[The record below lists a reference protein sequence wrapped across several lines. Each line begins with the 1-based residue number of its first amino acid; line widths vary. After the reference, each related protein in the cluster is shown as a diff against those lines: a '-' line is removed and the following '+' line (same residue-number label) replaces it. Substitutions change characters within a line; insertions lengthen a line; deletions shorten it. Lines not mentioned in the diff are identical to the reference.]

1 MSFRPAVWFAVIA
14 VIVSVFC
21 FLRTGGLSAQQEG
34 IVVGTEFGDPIQ
46 GITAREFELFRLGL
60 GDFSEV
66 ENPDEGLGPVFNGR
80 SCAECHSVPRI
91 GGSSTITEVRAGIR
105 KDDGSFEEY
114 PGGSVMQMF
123 SIPPHE
129 TQITIPPEINVIA
142 RRKSLP
148 LFGNG
153 LVEAI
158 PDAALIAMEDPEDR
172 DGDGISGRAHRVH
185 DKASDTTRIGR
196 FGWKAQQATLLAFG
210 AEAYRDEMGITND
223 LFPNEVCPGGDCAKI
238 AFFNPVPGLQDA
250 LDPNTGLRG
259 IDNFENFMRLLGPP
273 PRGLVTDQAMEGERL
288 FHAVGCPACHTPAF
302 VTGESPVKALSSK
315 RFFPYSDFLLHDIGT
330 GDGIVQGDA
339 RPEEIRTPPLWGVR
353 LRAPFLHDGRA
364 STLRQAVELHS
375 GESAGSRDHFER
387 LSETERTAVLAFLHT
402 L

>member
-1 MSFRPAVWFAVIA
+1 MFCRRAVWVFALT
-14 VIVSVFC
+14 IVVGLC
-21 FLRTGGLSAQQEG
+21 FLDIGRIGAQQES
-34 IVVGTEFGDPIQ
+34 VAVGTEFGDPVH

-60 GDFSEV
+60 EDFTEV

-80 SCAECHSVPRI
+80 SCAECHSLPRI

-129 TQITIPPEINVIA
+129 MQITIPPEINVIA

-158 PDAALIAMEDPEDR
+158 PDAVLIALEDPDDG

-185 DKASDTTRIGR
+185 DKATDKTRIGR

-223 LFPNEVCPGGDCAKI
+223 LFPAEVCPGGDCARI

-250 LDPNTGLRG
+250 RDPNTGLRG

-273 PRGLVTDQAMEGERL
+273 PRGPVTDQALEGER
-288 FHAVGCPACHTPAF
+288 FFQTVGCTVCHTPAL
-302 VTGESPVKALSSK
+302 VTGESPVKALSAK
-315 RFFPYSDFLLHDIGT
+315 RFFPYSDFLLHDVGT
-330 GDGIVQGDA
+330 GDGIGQGDA

-364 STLRQAVELHS
+364 STLRQAIELHS
-375 GESAGSRDHFER
+375 GESDHSRGQFEK
-387 LSETERTAVLAFLHT
+387 LSEADRAALLAFLHT